1 MTGKSRFKL
10 CHGYLNSLHKQETE
24 GANENWKPGLSLE
37 QIFFPFTEYSRITPI
52 LTQFVFHLQPNAKKI
67 LNRQCLIKIKNKKTP
82 PFGQRKR
89 DFFLPLTSKLFPSVK
104 VENCN
109 SAKSN

>member
-52 LTQFVFHLQPNAKKI
+52 LTQFVFHLQPNAKKKK
-67 LNRQCLIKIKNKKTP
+67 KISICSFLLKKKKST
-82 PFGQRKR
+82 FWREEKR
-89 DFFLPLTSKLFPSVK
+89 LFSVTHK
-104 VENCN
+104 
-109 SAKSN
+109 